1 MSVNRII
8 LYVEVVSY
16 PGYHVGAG
24 VIAYGEDSFDGISI
38 QGGLGRGFE
47 LGFSSGGN
55 TNVVSSISVSYEEAN
70 TLGVSIWSVDNQE
83 LCVNDKGQAY
93 FSGKVN
99 GVIDVY
105 DFDQKK
111 VAILLET

>member
-16 PGYHVGAG
+16 PGYHVGAV

-38 QGGLGRGFE
+38 QGSLGRGFE

-55 TNVVSSISVSYEEAN
+55 TNVISSISVSYEEQYEFGIE
-70 TLGVSIWSVDNQE
+70 TLKMFGWSVP
-83 LCVNDKGQAY
+83 
-93 FSGKVN
+93 
-99 GVIDVY
+99 
-105 DFDQKK
+105 
-111 VAILLET
+111 

>member
-1 MSVNRII
+1 MKTEQRYHCSNDDVSVNRII

-24 VIAYGEDSFDGISI
+24 VIAYGEDSFDGISF

-55 TNVVSSISVSYEEAN
+55 TNVISSISVSYKEGN

-83 LCVNDKGQAY
+83 LRVNDKGQAY

-99 GVIDVY
+99 GVIDV
-105 DFDQKK
+105 K
-111 VAILLET
+111 